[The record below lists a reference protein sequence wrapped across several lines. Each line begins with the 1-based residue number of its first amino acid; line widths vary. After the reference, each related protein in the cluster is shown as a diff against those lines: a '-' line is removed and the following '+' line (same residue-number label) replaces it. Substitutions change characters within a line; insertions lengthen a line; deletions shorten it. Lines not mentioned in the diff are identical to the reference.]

1 MFILKYSG
9 ISFRKERVHFLT
21 ILLFLIWVS
30 AAFSQGIQVLK
41 TNGLAAV
48 ISEGSGGGIK
58 NGDYVLVKRLK
69 NGSWKNI
76 TYAVVT
82 NVKYD
87 IAKIVVPKNAPQVDL
102 KVGDSVEKIKLPAK
116 ESNKKITS
124 AAESKKRKR
133 LPLNPPSPISSNVVY
148 LGPTA
153 GVFVPLG
160 DMKDSF
166 QNNFGYGGI
175 IGIRFRQYF
184 DVSMR
189 FFYTAKS
196 NEWSF
201 WNVQL
206 LGRRYYG
213 KFFLLDFGYGIC
225 YPESKIGQASF
236 SNGGEP
242 IRLGFIGGFGFS
254 LPVAFTTQFELGCLF
269 QYYPNFGDKAGRFLT
284 IQGRLVL

>member
-1 MFILKYSG
+1 MFIVKYSG
-9 ISFRKERVHFLT
+9 VSFRKKRIHFLT
-21 ILLFLIWVS
+21 IFLFLIWTS
-30 AAFSQGIQVLK
+30 NIFSQGIQVLK

-82 NVKYD
+82 AVRYD
-87 IAKIVVPKNAPQVDL
+87 IAKIVVPKNAPQVNL
-102 KVGDSVEKIKLPAK
+102 KIGDSVEKIKLPPGY
-116 ESNKKITS
+116 NKKITS
-124 AAESKKRKR
+124 AVKKEKKKV
-133 LPLNPPSPISSNVVY
+133 PNPPSPISSNMVY

-160 DMKDSF
+160 DMKNSF
-166 QNNFGYGGI
+166 QSNFGYGGI

-196 NEWSF
+196 NDWSF

-213 KFFLLDFGYGIC
+213 KSFLLDFGYGVC

-236 SNGGEP
+236 SSGGEP

-269 QYYPNFGDKAGRFLT
+269 QYYPNFGDKAGQFLT

>member
-1 MFILKYSG
+1 MFITRYRG

-21 ILLFLIWVS
+21 ILLFLIWTPMV
-30 AAFSQGIQVLK
+30 FPQGIQVLK

-58 NGDYVLVKRLK
+58 NGDFMLVKRLK

-82 NVKYD
+82 AVRYN
-87 IAKIVVPKNAPQVDL
+87 IAKIVVPKGAPQIDL
-102 KVGDSVEKIKLPAK
+102 KIGDSVEKIKLPARY
-116 ESNKKITS
+116 NKKITS
-124 AAESKKRKR
+124 AAESKKKKR
-133 LPLNPPSPISSNVVY
+133 LPPNPPLPKSSNVVY

-160 DMKDSF
+160 DMKNSF

-189 FFYTAKS
+189 FFYTAKG
-196 NEWSF
+196 NDWSF

-213 KFFLLDFGYGIC
+213 KIFLLDFGYGVC

-236 SNGGEP
+236 SSGGEP